1 MATLTIEKF
10 KKYEAKIRLR
20 GFVKS
25 LAPNHMIQE
34 KLQAVGF
41 TNVFVDG
48 TGEDRRATGVWKGE
62 TQSVTLPDEV
72 IEVIEL

>member
-1 MATLTIEKF
+1 MKTITIEKF
-10 KKYEAKIRLR
+10 KKYEAKIKLK
-20 GFVKS
+20 GFIKA

-34 KLQAVGF
+34 KLQGVGF

-62 TQSVTLPDEV
+62 TQSVTLPEEV
-72 IEVIEL
+72 VDVIKL